1 MYTEE
6 KFAEE
11 HVELS
16 KAFNYPPLY
25 KNEQYRDDLNKTT
38 DTLFDKIGD
47 DADWSKA
54 GDDPFAEI
62 RKKYESELSEA
73 DLYMKRYGDD
83 FMDAREAYE
92 KEQ

>member
-1 MYTEE
+1 MYTGE

-25 KNEQYRDDLNKTT
+25 KNDQYIVDLN
-38 DTLFDKIGD
+38 
-47 DADWSKA
+47 DATNAMIKKLDNTEDWSKV

-62 RKKYESELSEA
+62 RKKYETELSEA
-73 DLYMKRYGDD
+73 ELYMKRYGDA
-83 FMDAREAYE
+83 FMDARKAYE